1 VIDCPTL
8 PHRVAGN
15 LALDFANTYSWRGTP
30 REVDHLVDGGAILAW
45 AKDAGLVDSRLTIS
59 PARQALLVEK
69 VHHLRRAIEA
79 VGVAIARRTPP
90 PAQSLATI
98 RDLAS
103 QSLAAASL
111 VSTPVRLDFVRD
123 DRIVGPIAWAA
134 LDLLRGVELGRLKQC
149 PPEDCRWLFI
159 DRTKNGSRRW
169 CEMATCGN
177 RAKKRRADR

>member
-1 VIDCPTL
+1 MTQGSGGICVIDCPIL

-30 REVDHLVDGGAILAW
+30 REVDHLVDGGAVLAW
-45 AKDAGLVDSRLTIS
+45 AKDAGLVEPRFTLSA
-59 PARQALLVEK
+59 ARRALLVDQ
-69 VHHLRRAIEA
+69 VHHLRRAIEV
-79 VGVAIARRTPP
+79 VGVAITRRRAP

-111 VSTPVRLDFVRD
+111 VGTPVRLDFVPD

-134 LDLLRGVELGRLKQC
+134 LDLLRGDELGRLKQC
-149 PPEDCRWLFI
+149 PPENCRWLFI
-159 DRTKNGSRRW
+159 DRTKNGSRR
-169 CEMATCGN
+169 
-177 RAKKRRADR
+177 